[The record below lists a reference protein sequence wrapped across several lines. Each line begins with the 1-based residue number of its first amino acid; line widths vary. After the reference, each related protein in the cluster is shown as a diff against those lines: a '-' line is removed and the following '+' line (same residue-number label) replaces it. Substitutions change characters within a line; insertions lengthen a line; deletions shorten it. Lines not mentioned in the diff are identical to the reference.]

1 VLLHCLQVPTTPA
14 PARGVSLIMNA
25 GTINVN
31 DFKTGVT
38 IEIDQ
43 QPYRVLGEAK
53 QVCCT

>member
-1 VLLHCLQVPTTPA
+1 
-14 PARGVSLIMNA
+14 MNS

-43 QPYRVLGEAK
+43 QPYRVLGEIKLA
-53 QVCCT
+53 